1 MTELTKGFL
10 SPHRKPVDM
19 IINDFSKLTELR
31 EGCRILDLTVGLTQG
46 SMDLKHVGHDR
57 FIMAASDHCD
67 VLIVG
72 IDSDEKIKKKKGPSR
87 PVVSQDERLEQVC
100 YIRGVNIVTLKNEGD
115 EHLALLKAV
124 RPDVLIISTATKN
137 GEEVPE
143 YSEEELAE
151 RKIFCGN
158 IVILPPQ
165 APTST
170 TARVRTLMLDFTL
183 ALKDSLT
190 TALPELVE
198 RISADFFQKGKE
210 KK

>member
-1 MTELTKGFL
+1 MIELTKGFL
-10 SPHRKPVDM
+10 SPNRKPSEM
-19 IINDFSKLTELR
+19 IINDYKELAEYR
-31 EGCRILDLTVGLTQG
+31 EGCRILKLTVGLTQG

-57 FIMAASDHCD
+57 FIMAASELCD

-87 PVVSQDERLEQVC
+87 PVVSQDERVEQVC
-100 YIRGVNIVTLKNEGD
+100 YIRGVNIVTLKNVGD

-124 RPDVLIISTATKN
+124 RPDVLVISTATKD
-137 GEEVPE
+137 GAEVPE

-151 RKIFCGN
+151 RRPFCGR
-158 IVILPPQ
+158 IEVLPPQ

-170 TARVRTLMLDFTL
+170 TARVRTLMLDFTI
-183 ALKDSLT
+183 ALKGSLT

-198 RISADFFQKGKE
+198 RISADFF
-210 KK
+210 KKAKDSK